1 MRNRFYRQFPI
12 VICLL
17 ALALPFDFVL
27 GQEPSGGGSLI
38 RDITGGAALIFRAPQ
53 NPTVQP
59 ASTGRVGGGRTTGRR
74 TSTPVRREEQFLASG
89 NAARK
94 ARKPQEAEKQYRL
107 ASQAAPTDAR
117 AFAGLGNVYVDQGSF
132 KDAVDSYKQAIKLNP
147 EYKPAYLPLAF
158 SLARLQRYEDAIKIY
173 EDLKLQDPGNP
184 EVFNNLAVAF
194 NEKGRHREAI
204 TNSLRAIEL
213 LGDTGQAY
221 AQGFQERNELL
232 SYAYKNLGNAHNGLG
247 EFDQAATALK
257 RSTTIAPANA
267 AAYFNLGVTLYSAK
281 RFSEAVVAYREV
293 LRLRPALPQALYNL
307 GLTYV
312 AINDQKSAREQY
324 EALKTINSDLAKQ
337 LEKAIKR

>member
-1 MRNRFYRQFPI
+1 MTNRFWSFLFCSCALLI
-12 VICLL
+12 VAVVSI
-17 ALALPFDFVL
+17 
-27 GQEPSGGGSLI
+27 GQEPSGGGSLL

-59 ASTGRVGGGRTTGRR
+59 ASTGRVGGGRTTSRR
-74 TSTPVRREEQFLASG
+74 TPRPPVRKEEQFLARG

-94 ARKPQEAEKQYRL
+94 AAKPQEAERQYRL
-107 ASQAAPTDAR
+107 ATEAAPNDAR
-117 AFAGLGNVYVDQGSF
+117 AYAGLGNVFVDQQQFEKAADAYKSAIERN
-132 KDAVDSYKQAIKLNP
+132 KDYKA
-147 EYKPAYLPLAF
+147 AYLPLAF
-158 SLARLQRYEDAIKIY
+158 SLARLGKYDEAIKIY
-173 EDLKLQDPGNP
+173 EELKVKDSGNP
-184 EVFNNLAVAF
+184 EVFNNLAVAYI
-194 NEKGRHREAI
+194 EKGRYQDAI
-204 TNSLRAIEL
+204 VDSKRAIDL

-232 SYAYKNLGNAHNGLG
+232 SYAYKNLGNAYNGLG
-247 EFDQAATALK
+247 DFDNAATALK

-267 AAYFNLGVTLYSAK
+267 AAYFNLGVTLYNAK

-293 LRLRPALPQALYNL
+293 LKLRPSLAQAHYNL

-312 AINDQKSAREQY
+312 AINDQKSALEQY

>member
-1 MRNRFYRQFPI
+1 MTNRFYSFLLF
-12 VICLL
+12 CL
-17 ALALPFDFVL
+17 VL
-27 GQEPSGGGSLI
+27 FTTGILSMGQEPSGGGSLV

-59 ASTGRVGGGRTTGRR
+59 AGTGRVGGGRTTGRR
-74 TSTPVRREEQFLASG
+74 AAKPPVRREDQFLASG

-117 AFAGLGNVYVDQGSF
+117 AFAGLGNVYVDQGRF
-132 KDAVDSYKQAIKLNP
+132 KEAVDSYQQAIKLNP

-158 SLARLQRYEDAIKIY
+158 SLARLQKFDEAIKIY
-173 EDLKLQDPGNP
+173 ESLRLQEPNNP
-184 EVFNNLAVAF
+184 EVFNNLAVAY
-194 NEKGRHREAI
+194 NEKGRHRESI
-204 TNSLRAIEL
+204 ENSQRAIEL
-213 LGDTGQAY
+213 LGDTGQPY

-232 SYAYKNLGNAHNGLG
+232 SYAYKNLGTAHNGLG
-247 EFDQAATALK
+247 EYDQAATALK
-257 RSTTIAPANA
+257 RSTTIVPANA
-267 AAYFNLGVTLYSAK
+267 AAYFNLGVTLYNAK

-293 LRLRPALPQALYNL
+293 LKLRPSLPQAHYNL

-337 LEKAIKR
+337 LEKALKR